1 MVRNLYRGTEGWTEN
16 SFDEG
21 MVWPKEEDFKEQ
33 NRRAINMDTGKALKG
48 NVSVK
53 EVRRR
58 GKKHESNPSI

>member
-33 NRRAINMDTGKALKG
+33 NRRAINIDTGKALKG
-48 NVSVK
+48 
-53 EVRRR
+53 
-58 GKKHESNPSI
+58 GTKKRKKI